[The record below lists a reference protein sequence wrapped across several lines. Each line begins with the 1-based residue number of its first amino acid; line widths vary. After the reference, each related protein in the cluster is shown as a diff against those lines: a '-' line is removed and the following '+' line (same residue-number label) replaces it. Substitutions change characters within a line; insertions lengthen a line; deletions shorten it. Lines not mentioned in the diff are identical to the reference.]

1 MEGNIDNLIN
11 RLNNMGTLVRREME
25 RPLMIAGEI
34 VRANIVKGIRGQ
46 KFDFA
51 PLSPVTKEAKS
62 KPRKRGGFTI
72 SAGTDGI
79 LMDQTDYVG
88 SFAVEQID
96 WDEVH
101 VGTDHPQG
109 RALEHGYE
117 PRNLPAR
124 PHVAPALEES
134 RDKIEEKLGDAFKEI
149 FK

>member
-25 RPLMIAGEI
+25 RPLLIAGEI

-51 PLSPVTKEAKS
+51 PLAESTIE
-62 KPRKRGGFTI
+62 RKKQKNY
-72 SAGTDGI
+72 SDLI
-79 LMDQTDYVG
+79 LIAQGDYVA
-88 SFAVEQID
+88 SFTVEQED

-101 VGTDHPQG
+101 IGTNHAQG
-109 RALEHGYE
+109 RALEFGYE

-124 PHVAPALEES
+124 PHVAPALEAS
-134 RDKIEEKLGDAFKEI
+134 REKVEEKLGEAFKEI

>member
-25 RPLMIAGEI
+25 RPLLIAGEI

-51 PLSPVTKEAKS
+51 PLVESTIE
-62 KPRKRGGFTI
+62 RKKQKNY
-72 SAGTDGI
+72 SDLI
-79 LMDQTDYVG
+79 LIAQGDYVA
-88 SFAVEQID
+88 SFAVEQED

-101 VGTDHPQG
+101 IGTNHAQG
-109 RALEHGYE
+109 RALEMGYE

-124 PHVAPALEES
+124 PHVAPALEAS
-134 RDKIEEKLGDAFKEI
+134 REKVEEKLGEAFKEI

>member
-1 MEGNIDNLIN
+1 MEGNIDDLIN

-51 PLSPVTKEAKS
+51 PLAEATIE
-62 KPRKRGGFTI
+62 RKKQKNY
-72 SAGTDGI
+72 SDLI
-79 LMDQTDYVG
+79 LIAQGDYVA
-88 SFAVEQID
+88 SFAVEQQD

-101 VGTDHPQG
+101 IGTNHAQG

-134 RDKIEEKLGDAFKEI
+134 RDKIEEILGDAFKEI